1 MTIFLF
7 KNTPEN
13 RARADAISGIMKQKT
28 ALAKAETTLMKS
40 KAALPVLLGC
50 GAFALCAGV
59 GGGVA
64 LWGYSYITGNEVT
77 ARQTAE
83 GVKAVLDKEVI
94 MTKGTVTLA
103 GGGEVA
109 LAKGG
114 QVGIDPNTAL
124 VRVVVGQAP
133 DAPRSQPEQVRQE
146 EQPPVSKGGVIRNFT
161 VLQTVKF
168 GVGEVHSCWEYTDG
182 NQQRPSSQYCHYTQF
197 AGNATTQNH
206 VLIGENGRMTLPNPS
221 PLPAVDLRAAYE
233 AGCIWANDAAPVA
246 PVAPVQTIQIHA
258 AKR

>member
-1 MTIFLF
+1 MFTEKDFDEF
-7 KNTPEN
+7 ESAMAAK
-13 RARADAISGIMKQKT
+13 ARAEARHLSSQ
-28 ALAKAETTLMKS
+28 ATLRRGGCVC
-40 KAALPVLLGC
+40 LILL
-50 GAFALCAGV
+50 GV
-59 GGGVA
+59 GGLIA
-64 LWGYSYITGNEVT
+64 LAG
-77 ARQTAE
+77 E
-83 GVKAVLDKEVI
+83 GVSLATRGMYAAQESEKTVAAILAQNREQNREDLRAMLADTTI
-94 MTKGTVTLA
+94 HGTVT
-103 GGGEVA
+103 GEVSVRD
-109 LAKGG
+109 GG
-114 QVGIDPNTAL
+114 T
-124 VRVVVGQAP
+124 VRVVGQAP